1 MALRIHRHAQT
12 HILCVTWRKRE
23 DMHANNLMHTLDM
36 NICAHGYSALCL
48 GCSLFLPLLLPPPHL
63 CRCPSPHR
71 LLHSATPH
79 NNRVP
84 AVCFASNIL
93 AACVCF
99 CLCARCV
106 KRIRT
111 ILYVLRQLYYVVGKM
126 CCNAQVEV
134 NGNKWIER
142 VCISLCEHG
151 ELVCSATI

>member
-1 MALRIHRHAQT
+1 MAFRIHRHAQT
-12 HILCVTWRKRE
+12 HIFCVAWRKRE

-36 NICAHGYSALCL
+36 NICAHGYSALPWML
-48 GCSLFLPLLLPPPHL
+48 SISAPPPPLPLRARL

-111 ILYVLRQLYYVVGKM
+111 ILCVLRQLYYVVGKM
-126 CCNAQVEV
+126 CCNAH
-134 NGNKWIER
+134 K
-142 VCISLCEHG
+142 SK
-151 ELVCSATI
+151 